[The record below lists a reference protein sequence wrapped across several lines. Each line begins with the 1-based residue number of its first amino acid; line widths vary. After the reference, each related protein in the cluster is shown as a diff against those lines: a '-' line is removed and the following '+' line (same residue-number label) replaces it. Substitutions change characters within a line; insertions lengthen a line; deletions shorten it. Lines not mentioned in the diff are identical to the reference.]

1 MLIPMMEKQGY
12 DRDFSVNVTVT
23 SACQSMIIPPSH
35 NMIIFALAAGVL
47 ISLMA
52 VFNGRLTAEAG
63 LCLTTAIIHVVAI
76 IFALIILW
84 IKKESFIPKQKLPL
98 WMYCGGLISVACT
111 LCSNYVF
118 GKISLIAITAL
129 GLLAQMLTSLV
140 IDCLGL
146 LGAEKRRVLPVTWA
160 CIAFSFCGIVYML
173 YGSELSVFSAIAASF
188 AAGVGL
194 VVSRAASAA
203 LAEHTG
209 AVASSFINHMAGL
222 PLAVLLLLTI
232 GSGELTALPEKLTG
246 VPMWAY
252 LGGII
257 GVLII
262 VITNV
267 VLRKLSTFQVS
278 LLLFVGQ
285 VFSSAAIDIFMG
297 TDSSGRVFYGG
308 VLVAAG
314 ILLNTIF
321 EKNTRKHCRT

>member
-1 MLIPMMEKQGY
+1 
-12 DRDFSVNVTVT
+12 
-23 SACQSMIIPPSH
+23 
-35 NMIIFALAAGVL
+35 
-47 ISLMA
+47 
-52 VFNGRLTAEAG
+52 
-63 LCLTTAIIHVVAI
+63 
-76 IFALIILW
+76 
-84 IKKESFIPKQKLPL
+84 
-98 WMYCGGLISVACT
+98 
-111 LCSNYVF
+111 
-118 GKISLIAITAL
+118 
-129 GLLAQMLTSLV
+129 MLTSLV

-232 GSGELTALPEKLTG
+232 GSGELAAFPEKLSG

-321 EKNTRKHCRT
+321 EKNARKHRRT

>member
-1 MLIPMMEKQGY
+1 MY
-12 DRDFSVNVTVT
+12 YF
-23 SACQSMIIPPSH
+23 
-35 NMIIFALAAGVL
+35 FALAAGVL

-63 LCLTTAIIHVVAI
+63 LCLTTSIIHVVAI

-84 IKKESFIPKQKLPL
+84 IKKESFIPKQKR
-98 WMYCGGLISVACT
+98 T
-111 LCSNYVF
+111 LCSNYAF

-209 AVASSFINHMAGL
+209 AVASSFINH
-222 PLAVLLLLTI
+222 
-232 GSGELTALPEKLTG
+232 
-246 VPMWAY
+246 
-252 LGGII
+252 
-257 GVLII
+257 
-262 VITNV
+262 
-267 VLRKLSTFQVS
+267 
-278 LLLFVGQ
+278 
-285 VFSSAAIDIFMG
+285 
-297 TDSSGRVFYGG
+297 
-308 VLVAAG
+308 
-314 ILLNTIF
+314 
-321 EKNTRKHCRT
+321 

>member
-1 MLIPMMEKQGY
+1 MY
-12 DRDFSVNVTVT
+12 YF
-23 SACQSMIIPPSH
+23 
-35 NMIIFALAAGVL
+35 FALAAGVL

-111 LCSNYVF
+111 LCSNYAF

-160 CIAFSFCGIVYML
+160 CMAFSFCGIVYML

-209 AVASSFINHMAGL
+209 AMAGL

-232 GSGELTALPEKLTG
+232 GSGELAALPEKLTG

-308 VLVAAG
+308 VMVAAG

-321 EKNTRKHCRT
+321 EKNARKHRRT

>member
-1 MLIPMMEKQGY
+1 MY
-12 DRDFSVNVTVT
+12 YF
-23 SACQSMIIPPSH
+23 
-35 NMIIFALAAGVL
+35 FALAAGVL

-111 LCSNYVF
+111 LCSNYAF

-203 LAEHTG
+203 LAEHECEVET
-209 AVASSFINHMAGL
+209 AVYAHGTHFVFPEGMLKIMLPMGAGL
-222 PLAVLLLLTI
+222 FVRLAFQ
-232 GSGELTALPEKLTG
+232 AAKQFPEACRQTRQDIDRR
-246 VPMWAY
+246 V
-252 LGGII
+252 
-257 GVLII
+257 
-262 VITNV
+262 
-267 VLRKLSTFQVS
+267 
-278 LLLFVGQ
+278 
-285 VFSSAAIDIFMG
+285 SAAIH
-297 TDSSGRVFYGG
+297 TWTS
-308 VLVAAG
+308 
-314 ILLNTIF
+314 T
-321 EKNTRKHCRT
+321 E

>member
-1 MLIPMMEKQGY
+1 MY
-12 DRDFSVNVTVT
+12 CF
-23 SACQSMIIPPSH
+23 
-35 NMIIFALAAGVL
+35 FALAAGVL

-52 VFNGRLTAEAG
+52 VFNGMLTAEAG

-76 IFALIILW
+76 VFALIILW

-111 LCSNYVF
+111 LCSNYAF

-160 CIAFSFCGIVYML
+160 CIAFSFCGI
-173 YGSELSVFSAIAASF
+173 GSELSVFSAIAASF

-194 VVSRAASAA
+194 VVSRAVSAA

-209 AVASSFINHMAGL
+209 AVASSLINHMAGL

-232 GSGELTALPEKLTG
+232 GSGELAALPESLAG
-246 VPMWAY
+246 VPMWVY
-252 LGGII
+252 LGGIV

-321 EKNTRKHCRT
+321 EKSTGKHCRT

>member
-1 MLIPMMEKQGY
+1 MY
-12 DRDFSVNVTVT
+12 CF
-23 SACQSMIIPPSH
+23 
-35 NMIIFALAAGVL
+35 FALAAGVL

-52 VFNGRLTAEAG
+52 VFNGMLTAEAG
-63 LCLTTAIIHVVAI
+63 LCLTTVAI
-76 IFALIILW
+76 HLGGNDFCLLILRPQ
-84 IKKESFIPKQKLPL
+84 KETFNPKAKSPPWGDL
-98 WMYCGGLISVACT
+98 GGFISVACT
-111 LCSNYVF
+111 LCSNYAF

-194 VVSRAASAA
+194 VVSRAVSAA

-209 AVASSFINHMAGL
+209 AVASSLINHMAGL

-232 GSGELTALPEKLTG
+232 GSGELAALPESLAG
-246 VPMWAY
+246 VPMWVY
-252 LGGII
+252 LGGIV

-321 EKNTRKHCRT
+321 EKSTGKHCRT

>member
-1 MLIPMMEKQGY
+1 MY
-12 DRDFSVNVTVT
+12 CF
-23 SACQSMIIPPSH
+23 
-35 NMIIFALAAGVL
+35 FALAAGVL

-52 VFNGRLTAEAG
+52 VFNGMLTAEAG

-76 IFALIILW
+76 VFALIILW

-111 LCSNYVF
+111 LCSNYAF

-194 VVSRAASAA
+194 VVSRAVSAA

-209 AVASSFINHMAGL
+209 AVASSLINHMAGL

-232 GSGELTALPEKLTG
+232 GSGELAALPEN
-246 VPMWAY
+246 
-252 LGGII
+252 LGWIV

-321 EKNTRKHCRT
+321 EKSTGKHCRT

>member
-1 MLIPMMEKQGY
+1 MY
-12 DRDFSVNVTVT
+12 YF
-23 SACQSMIIPPSH
+23 
-35 NMIIFALAAGVL
+35 FALAAGVL

-111 LCSNYVF
+111 LCSNYAF

-209 AVASSFINHMAGL
+209 AVDYRCAHNCHNKRCPQKAFHVSS
-222 PLAVLLLLTI
+222 VV
-232 GSGELTALPEKLTG
+232 TAICWSS
-246 VPMWAY
+246 V
-252 LGGII
+252 
-257 GVLII
+257 
-262 VITNV
+262 
-267 VLRKLSTFQVS
+267 FQCS
-278 LLLFVGQ
+278 
-285 VFSSAAIDIFMG
+285 
-297 TDSSGRVFYGG
+297 Y
-308 VLVAAG
+308 
-314 ILLNTIF
+314 
-321 EKNTRKHCRT
+321 

>member
-1 MLIPMMEKQGY
+1 MY
-12 DRDFSVNVTVT
+12 YF
-23 SACQSMIIPPSH
+23 
-35 NMIIFALAAGVL
+35 FALAAGVL

-111 LCSNYVF
+111 LCSNYAF

-173 YGSELSVFSAIAASF
+173 YGSELSVFSAI
-188 AAGVGL
+188 
-194 VVSRAASAA
+194 
-203 LAEHTG
+203 
-209 AVASSFINHMAGL
+209 
-222 PLAVLLLLTI
+222 
-232 GSGELTALPEKLTG
+232 GSGELAALPEKLTG

>member
-1 MLIPMMEKQGY
+1 MY
-12 DRDFSVNVTVT
+12 CF
-23 SACQSMIIPPSH
+23 
-35 NMIIFALAAGVL
+35 FALAAGVL

-52 VFNGRLTAEAG
+52 VFNGMLTAEAG

-76 IFALIILW
+76 VFALIILW
-84 IKKESFIPKQKLPL
+84 IKKESFVPKQKLPL
-98 WMYCGGLISVACT
+98 WMYCGGLISVVCT
-111 LCSNYVF
+111 LCSNYAF

-232 GSGELTALPEKLTG
+232 GSGELAALPEKLTG

-321 EKNTRKHCRT
+321 EKNARKHRRT